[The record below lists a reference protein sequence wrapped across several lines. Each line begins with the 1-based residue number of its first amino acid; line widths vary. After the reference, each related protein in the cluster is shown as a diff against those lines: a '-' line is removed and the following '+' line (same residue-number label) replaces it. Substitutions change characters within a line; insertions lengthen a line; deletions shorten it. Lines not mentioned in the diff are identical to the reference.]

1 MTAFP
6 FSAVF
11 VSSAGSHPDEGAGPN
26 TLLVYVGCWQISNWS
41 SKSRPGVGVQAVVDA
56 RQSPAVLGLSDESG
70 RNEVYIQAFPQPR
83 GAHRLSTRGG
93 TRPQWGPA
101 GDELFYQSLDS
112 KVMAISLWSALTVR
126 QRRLPGA
133 RRGIPDQSPG
143 SLPAFP

>member
-11 VSSAGSHPDEGAGPN
+11 VSSAGSHPDEGTGPN

-41 SKSRPGVGVQAVVDA
+41 SKSIPGVGNEAVDDA
-56 RQSPAVLGLSDESG
+56 RQSPAVLAGKAGVLRCNTPQEMF
-70 RNEVYIQAFPQPR
+70 EVA
-83 GAHRLSTRGG
+83 ARGG

-101 GDELFYQSLDS
+101 GDVLFYQSLDS